1 MQVADAM
8 TPESELVTDE
18 LPGSRD
24 DVLADLQEHGFSSVP
39 VVERTDEER
48 LYRGLVSRDDL
59 IENPDVDQLA
69 MLMRGVPTTTATTD
83 VVDAAELMVTEGAR
97 RVPVVASDD
106 GAHLRGIVTVTDVV
120 HAIARE
126 QVDGDTPVGEVAS
139 RDVNTT
145 YHDAPLPVAERE
157 IGYANVPYTVVLDD
171 DAEMTGILT
180 EVDIVE
186 VARVVEG
193 EDDTGASIAAEDD
206 EWMWEG
212 IKAVGNRY
220 LPTRD
225 VQIPGEPAAKFMSEE
240 LVTVTKGRT
249 ATEAA
254 QEMITNDIEQIPL
267 LAGGD
272 LVGVVRD
279 VNLLEALYG

>member
-24 DVLADLQEHGFSSVP
+24 DVLADLQTHGFSSVP
-39 VVERTDEER
+39 VVERTDDEE
-48 LYRGLVSRDDL
+48 LYRGLVTRDDL

-69 MLMRGVPTTTATTD
+69 MLMREVPTTTGATD
-83 VVDAAELMVTEGAR
+83 IVDAAGLMLAEGAR
-97 RVPVVASDD
+97 RVPVVAPDD
-106 GAHLRGIVTVTDVV
+106 GTQLRGIVTVTDVV

-126 QVDGDTPVGEVAS
+126 QVDGDTPVGEVATP
-139 RDVNTT
+139 DVNAT

-157 IGYANVPYTVVLDD
+157 IGHANVPYTVVLDD
-171 DAEMTGILT
+171 DAEMAGILT

-193 EDDTGASIAAEDD
+193 EDDTGASIATQDD

-225 VQIPGEPAAKFMSEE
+225 VQIPGEPAAKFMTEE

-254 QEMITNDIEQIPL
+254 QEMITNDVEQIPL
-267 LAGGD
+267 LAGGN
-272 LVGVVRD
+272 LAGVVRD
-279 VNLLEALYG
+279 VNLLEALHG